1 MFKDETK
8 FDRNRL
14 HFVPKKYITLQL
26 CNIII
31 KILVTVQ
38 HATRGVYE
46 YVDLRVLTV

>member
-26 CNIII
+26 YNIII

-38 HATRGVYE
+38 HATRRVYE